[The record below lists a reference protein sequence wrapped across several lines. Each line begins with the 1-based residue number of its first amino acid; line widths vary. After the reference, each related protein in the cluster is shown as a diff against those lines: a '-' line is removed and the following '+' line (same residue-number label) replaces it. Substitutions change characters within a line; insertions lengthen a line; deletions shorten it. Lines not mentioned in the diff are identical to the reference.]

1 MYFSSFIPRRLIEM
15 LNNLYISI
23 DKTLDQFDVY
33 KMETVGK
40 IPQLF
45 IYFLFQLHLLCWW

>member
-45 IYFLFQLHLLCWW
+45 LYFLFQLHLLC